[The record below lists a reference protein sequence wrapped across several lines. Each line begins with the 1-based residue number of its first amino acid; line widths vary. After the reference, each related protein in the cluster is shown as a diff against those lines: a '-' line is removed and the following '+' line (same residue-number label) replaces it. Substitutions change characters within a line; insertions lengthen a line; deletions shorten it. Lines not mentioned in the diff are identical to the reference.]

1 MFYYVLGTNLESYEQ
16 NRQGQSLHISKEKNG
31 KSYYK

>member
-16 NRQGQSLHISKEKNG
+16 DRQGQRLHISKEKNG
-31 KSYYK
+31 K